1 MTDERPRRATDPD
14 RAAPLA
20 DWFDQDDFA
29 VRLEW
34 GPHGLRRLAPKVD
47 VVVIVDV
54 LRFTTCVDVAVGR
67 GAEVLPYRWHDG
79 AEAAYARD
87 HDAVLAGADDTGDG
101 WSLSAAALTD
111 VPAGT
116 RLVLPSVN
124 GSALSFG
131 AAEAGA
137 SEVLAACLRNASA
150 VAVHLAARG
159 GTVGVVAAGERWR
172 GATGPLRP
180 AVEDLLGAGAVLAG
194 LPADGQSPE
203 ARAARAAF
211 LAERDRLDEVL
222 ATCGSGRELAA
233 TERGRD
239 LPLAAALD
247 VSAAVPGLRH
257 DRFVDVG

>member
-1 MTDERPRRATDPD
+1 MTGRD
-14 RAAPLA
+14 RAAAMPE
-20 DWFDQDDFA
+20 WFDQDAFA
-29 VRLEW
+29 VRFEW

-67 GAEVLPYRWHDG
+67 GAQVLPYRWHDG
-79 AEAAYARD
+79 DEAAFAEAQG
-87 HDAVLAGADDTGDG
+87 AVLATSDDTGDG
-101 WSLSAAALTD
+101 WSLSAAALASI
-111 VPAGT
+111 PAGT
-116 RLVLPSVN
+116 RLVLPSAN

-137 SEVLAACLRNASA
+137 GLVVAACLRNASA
-150 VAVHLAARG
+150 VAAHLVADG

-172 GATGPLRP
+172 GGTGPLRP

-194 LPADGQSPE
+194 LPLEHLSPE

-211 LAERDRLDEVL
+211 LAERDRLDD
-222 ATCGSGRELAA
+222 AIAACGSGRELAE
-233 TERGRD
+233 TGRGRD

-247 VSAAVPGLRH
+247 ASTVVPVLRQ
-257 DRFVDVG
+257 DRFVAG